1 MLVRL
6 FFICMFAAVL
16 HGQTHKVWFN
26 PQDSLVYFFEQ
37 HHIVKKN
44 LVGHTVDSLSLNP
57 IPTQYPKYTPAWF
70 DGALHLAS
78 NLGGLVY
85 RISPDTTTRIDHS
98 FVHKKQIQAAQFVRN
113 DTLFRYGGYGFW
125 RANNFFTFFDLT
137 TKEWQYYPTKGHNL
151 PPEAY
156 NGTTQLVDNLFYV
169 LGGTSVNPQTGIQ
182 GSQNKELWVFDFS
195 NRKWQNLGRAG
206 VELQKSNHINK
217 GNQMVF
223 FSSIPD
229 NSPTA
234 VVDFTNNRIQYYQ
247 KDLIGSVVGEINH
260 PFFVGDTLYYLKD
273 NRLHQATFGKD
284 FFVTPT
290 KSERLYFDANT
301 LFTYLSYFFLL
312 VVLVIIAVFLFIN
325 YQKRQAP
332 TLVHGGI
339 RSKGTFYALRPD
351 EEAIVRFLHTE
362 KKAPN
367 DLVLAQ
373 IANAQLSYSQNSK
386 RKADAILAIN
396 TLMTQLSG
404 KALIVGR
411 KAPQDK
417 RQTVYYFTPNILQY
431 P

>member
-1 MLVRL
+1 MFMRL
-6 FFICMFAAVL
+6 FFVCLFVVAL
-16 HGQTHKVWFN
+16 QGQTHKVWFN
-26 PQDSLVYFFEQ
+26 NQDSLVYFFEQ
-37 HHIVKKN
+37 NHIVTKN
-44 LVGHTVDSLSLNP
+44 LSGNTIDSLTLNP
-57 IPTQYPKYTPAWF
+57 IPAQYPKYTPAWF

-78 NLGGLVY
+78 DFGGLVY
-85 RISPDTTTRIDHS
+85 RISPDTTNRIDHS
-98 FVHKKQIQAAQFVRN
+98 FAHKKQSQAAQFVRN

-156 NGTTQLVDNLFYV
+156 NGPTQLIDNHFYV

-195 NRKWQNLGRAG
+195 KRRWKNLGRAG
-206 VELQKSNHINK
+206 VQLQKSYPTSK
-217 GNQMVF
+217 GNKMVY
-223 FSSIPD
+223 FSAIPD

-247 KDLIGSVVGEINH
+247 KDLIGSVVGETNH

-290 KSERLYFDANT
+290 KSERLYFDANN

-312 VVLVIIAVFLFIN
+312 AFLVIIAAFLFIN

-332 TLVHGGI
+332 TLVRGGI
-339 RSKGTFYALRPD
+339 RCKGTFYALRPD
-351 EEAIVRFLHTE
+351 EEAIIRFLYTE

-367 DLVLAQ
+367 DVVLAQ
-373 IANAQLSYSQNSK
+373 VAIAHLSYSQNSK
-386 RKADAILAIN
+386 RKTDAIQAVN
-396 TLMTQLSG
+396 TLMTQLAG
-404 KALIVGR
+404 KPLIVGR
-411 KAPQDK
+411 KASQDK
-417 RQTVYYFTPNILQY
+417 RQTIYHLTPNILQ
-431 P
+431 